1 LSCRRHH
8 RAVHEDGYQLN
19 RQPDGELQ
27 FRRAD
32 GRVLPGVPPPPRV
45 PDDPVKALRALNDA
59 ERLVLHAHTVT
70 PGWFGERL
78 DVGYAIDV
86 LHPLAR

>member
-1 LSCRRHH
+1 MTHK
-8 RAVHEDGYQLN
+8 
-19 RQPDGELQ
+19 
-27 FRRAD
+27 
-32 GRVLPGVPPPPRV
+32 PPRV
-45 PDDPVKALRALNDA
+45 PDPVKVLRALNDA
-59 ERLVLHAHTVT
+59 EGLVRHAHTVT